1 MKRRRLIHRLRRAFR
16 AVLQPFGLAAE
27 GLRHL
32 FIFLTDKEA
41 R

>member
-1 MKRRRLIHRLRRAFR
+1 MANPTTLGTDYILNA
-16 AVLQPFGLAAE
+16 LAAE

-32 FIFLTDKEA
+32 FLVPGG